1 MVKLLPGVTKKAL
14 THNLKLYRSACASVN
29 RQISKDDET
38 KPKGIS
44 TESFDEIM
52 NYATGQFIIDI
63 RQAFNITEKTFVLFN
78 FLIFY
83 ASVCVSVGLCATN
96 IHFAVSLLQKIFLKS
111 NLSGLD
117 IHLI

>member
-1 MVKLLPGVTKKAL
+1 MVKILPGVTKKAL
-14 THNLKLYRSACASVN
+14 THNLKLYRAACSSVN

-63 RQAFNITEKTFVLFN
+63 RQAFNITDKTYDFVN
-78 FLIFY
+78 FSRFFMFISFP
-83 ASVCVSVGLCATN
+83 
-96 IHFAVSLLQKIFLKS
+96 IELLRIL
-111 NLSGLD
+111 
-117 IHLI
+117 